1 MRWTSVM
8 AQCIFAA
15 SANKEI
21 SAEPCFIT
29 ERLFVKLTNRRIILN
44 GIGVDRNTFPGS
56 SRAAA

>member
-1 MRWTSVM
+1 MRQTSVM
-8 AQCIFAA
+8 SQFIFTA
-15 SANKEI
+15 SANKEV
-21 SAEPCFIT
+21 SAEPRFTT